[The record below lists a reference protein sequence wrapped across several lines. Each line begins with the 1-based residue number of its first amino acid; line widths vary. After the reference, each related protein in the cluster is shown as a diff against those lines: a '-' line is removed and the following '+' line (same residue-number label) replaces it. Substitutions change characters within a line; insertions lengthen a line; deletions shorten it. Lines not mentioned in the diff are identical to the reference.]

1 MVKRKSAIVVGGS
14 IGGLLAGNMLVR
26 AGWHVD
32 ILERVRDGLSS
43 RGAGIARH
51 PEMGP
56 IMRAAGIAHEDLS
69 GIRVKGR
76 TAYHRDGSV
85 IGFYEYPQLLSAW
98 SRVFDP
104 LHQAFPPAHYHQ
116 GKEVSAVEQDSAGVA
131 AVLANGERLTADLL
145 IGADGFRSIVRAAV
159 SPGAVPRY
167 AGYVAWRGMLP
178 ERDLSQRFRG
188 DTINRYA
195 FCFPHG
201 SQLIAYPV
209 VGLDAEHPEE
219 RQYNFLWYVPVK
231 EGDEL
236 NDLLT
241 DESGTTHQFSIPP
254 PLIRSDHIR
263 RLREQA
269 AALLPPQF
277 YEVVAGAR
285 RHLVQPI
292 YDVMSGRMSDGRVAI
307 LGDAAFVA
315 RPHVGVGVL
324 KAGEDAVALATC
336 LAQASTVP
344 EALASYEHQ
353 RLGPGRDAVALG
365 RYLGAFI
372 ERGLDGPE
380 SDPDLDLSPA
390 KVIRIS
396 ARPASHINERRAYEL
411 A

>member
-1 MVKRKSAIVVGGS
+1 
-14 IGGLLAGNMLVR
+14 
-26 AGWHVD
+26 
-32 ILERVRDGLSS
+32 
-43 RGAGIARH
+43 
-51 PEMGP
+51 
-56 IMRAAGIAHEDLS
+56 
-69 GIRVKGR
+69 
-76 TAYHRDGSV
+76 
-85 IGFYEYPQLLSAW
+85 
-98 SRVFDP
+98 
-104 LHQAFPPAHYHQ
+104 
-116 GKEVSAVEQDSAGVA
+116 
-131 AVLANGERLTADLL
+131 
-145 IGADGFRSIVRAAV
+145 
-159 SPGAVPRY
+159 
-167 AGYVAWRGMLP
+167 VAWRGMLP
-178 ERDLSQRFRG
+178 ERDLSARFRG
-188 DTINRYA
+188 DTISRYA
-195 FCFPHG
+195 FCFPQG

-209 VGLDAEHPEE
+209 TGLDAEHPEE

-254 PLIRSDHIR
+254 PLIRPDHIR
-263 RLREQA
+263 RLREMA
-269 AALLPPQF
+269 AALLPSQF
-277 YEVVAGAR
+277 CEVVAGAR

-292 YDVMSGRMSDGRVAI
+292 YDVMSERMINGRVAV

-324 KAGEDAVALATC
+324 KAGEDAAALMTC
-336 LAQASTVP
+336 LEEASTVP
-344 EALASYEHQ
+344 EALACYEHE

-396 ARPASHINERRAYEL
+396 ARPASHVNERRAYEL